1 MIFLFPLA
9 VFGLSFCRVEVYN
22 NSDIQ
27 KGFIDSYLSQK
38 VFEILTET
46 GWVNDCKTGKTIRVI
61 VEKVTFKGS
70 SISNNRFSGYTFR
83 IEFTI
88 ELPKK
93 KFHYTLSRYV
103 ALPNPSEGTL
113 PIRGAFID
121 VLESYQINIKRDLLQ
136 YEKQLKER

>member
-9 VFGLSFCRVEVYN
+9 VFGLSFCRVEVYDDSN
-22 NSDIQ
+22 IQ

-38 VFEILTET
+38 VFEILIET
-46 GWVNDCKTGKTIRVI
+46 GWVNDCKSGKTIRV
-61 VEKVTFKGS
+61 VVNRVDYWGS

-93 KFHYTLSRYV
+93 KLHYTLSRYV

-113 PIRGAFID
+113 PIRGALID
-121 VLESYQINIKRDLLQ
+121 LMESYQLNIKRDLLQ
-136 YEKQLKER
+136 YEKQLRKH